1 MGTHTGTGTGGTVT
15 SIDDAGIGTN
25 STDSSIDDAGIG
37 TDSTDVSHD
46 TVTDYTLALKMTVNT
61 L

>member
-15 SIDDAGIGTN
+15 SIDDAGIGT
-25 STDSSIDDAGIG
+25 
-37 TDSTDVSHD
+37 DSTD

>member
-15 SIDDAGIGTN
+15 SIDDAGIGTD
-25 STDSSIDDAGIG
+25 STDTSIDDAGIG
-37 TDSTDVSHD
+37 TDSTD